1 MSYETLLVERMGG
14 EGRTCVVTL
23 NRPHVLNAMT
33 TQMGRELQDAFHSIR
48 HDRELRCMVLTGAG
62 EKAFCTGADL
72 KQRDGMTDQDFLN
85 QHQIFEEAIFERL
98 LSIEIPTIAAVEGYC
113 FAGGFEI
120 ALACDFIIASET
132 AQFAL
137 TEVTRGIMPG
147 GGSTVFLPRAAGKAF
162 AKEVIFAGRR
172 IPAEEAYR
180 RGAVNRL
187 VAPGTARAEAI
198 KVAETIANNAPIGV
212 RQAKK
217 AIDRGMDTDV
227 RTALAFT
234 IEAYNILIGTE
245 DRREGIRAFNEKRPP
260 KFNNR

>member
-1 MSYETLLVERMGG
+1 MAYETLLVERIGPENQM
-14 EGRTCVVTL
+14 CVVTL
-23 NRPHVLNAMT
+23 NRPHVLNAMNT
-33 TQMGRELQDAFHSIR
+33 RMGVELRDLFGKLR
-48 HDRELRCMVLTGAG
+48 HDRELRCVILTGAG

-72 KQRDGMTDQDFLN
+72 KERDGMTDQDFIS
-85 QHQIFEEAIFERL
+85 QHQVFEEALFEAL
-98 LSIEIPTIAAVEGYC
+98 LAVEIPTIAAVEGYC

-120 ALACDFIIASET
+120 ALACDWIVASES

-162 AKEVIFAGRR
+162 AKEVILTGRR

-180 RGAVNRL
+180 RNVVNQL
-187 VAPGTARAEAI
+187 VPAGTARSEAL
-198 KVAETIANNAPIGV
+198 KMAETVANNAPIGV

-217 AIDRGMDTDV
+217 AIDRGMDADQ

-245 DRREGIRAFNEKRPP
+245 DRREGIRAFNEKRAPHFQN
-260 KFNNR
+260 K